1 MPHNRIR
8 RMFTVAARA
17 ALPLALLA
25 LSANAGIK
33 YWDNPAYRAYDV
45 GDYAPGA
52 VWHFDGIRNVGADQ
66 PHSTTTTTWKNIG
79 TTGSSNDVWIRYLN
93 EAGNNWANSSA
104 PASLGIVNGRN
115 LGSWTENGFVFTGD
129 SEWRAASPASIGTGT
144 DYTLQALVNA
154 TISGQTR
161 YNPFFM
167 SINSS
172 DFAFRVEKSA
182 GRLYWRTQ
190 NGTSA
195 NHPFILSDTICY
207 MTAIL
212 NGVDMTA
219 TFFSG
224 TEVPTSGNGFR
235 QFESV
240 VGKNESGYCIGGYTG
255 TDCSMVGTYY
265 SYRYYKRVLSQE
277 ELMWNRV
284 VDEARFFKRVAP
296 LPVTN
301 VVVASSTFSRVGGV
315 EPVGHYAI
323 QSEGHTFTAP
333 AATNVAGRAYTCTG
347 YTLET
352 WDGTAWSAP
361 VAHDGERSYTL
372 SDPTALVRLT
382 WQWVAGDGLV
392 TYDMDDYVWD
402 GLLWFYDGI
411 QNVGRDKPHDP
422 TSLNWVNLGSAGPAN
437 DLFLQRVNESGTDFV
452 RAQSLQPVEG
462 RNPGQWTER
471 GFVFAGDSRFRSTGS
486 ISAGTSYSLQALV
499 DVKSDLIR
507 YDPCYLLS
515 IAADRFNI
523 RFGKE
528 SGKIIWRVQGTNYN
542 LYASNSSR
550 NHDYMTAILNGANLT
565 AAVFCG
571 TNAPTSG
578 TMGTGF
584 YQFETLDPFADTAYC
599 IGAVAYSTVAQMR
612 GELKSFRYYDHAL
625 SDEEVARNRVVDDFR
640 YFGRSPVTNV
650 LVATT
655 CPYLQGNEKEA
666 AYEVVGAYTFTA
678 PASITAKGITYTN
691 DGYTVETWSG
701 SAWGGCSAYA
711 GTSYAYTTSAGKVRL
726 TWKWKPV
733 RGVRTAADY
742 SFGDYSQAGL
752 VWNYDGICNNGVA
765 LPHSTNTTTWV
776 NLGSGGPAFDLTR
789 TRISNGDLGEWT
801 ANGYEFR
808 NHTRFKSPA
817 AVGPLKSF
825 TCQTLMEASADNQTH
840 VNSYV
845 MSAIWDC
852 FSWALHEQDGTD
864 LAGALVSRVQGNN
877 ILSLSNTS
885 RTYDYMTTI
894 MDYDAKTAAL
904 FDGVVPPTTGSGFLR
919 LGSVSPR
926 STTGYGLGSAST
938 ASDTFAGIIKS
949 FRYYDR
955 VLTQEELVRNR
966 NVDAVRYYGAL
977 ATTNVLVAAGGGVQ
991 AETGACKVEGSWTFT
1006 ATSVAKEDGRLTPV
1020 TRYTVERL
1028 VNGTWTDAT
1037 WHDGASYTYVDGTE
1051 PESARL
1057 TWHGRPEGAVILV
1070 R

>member
-1 MPHNRIR
+1 M
-8 RMFTVAARA
+8 TELDKKLAKAARECSA
-17 ALPLALLA
+17 VVLMVATSATLPLL
-25 LSANAGIK
+25 GGVK
-33 YWDNPAYRAYDV
+33 YWDNPAFKAFDV

-79 TTGSSNDVWIRYLN
+79 STGSSNDVWIRYLN
-93 EAGNNWANSSA
+93 AAGSGWANSSA

-144 DYTLQALVNA
+144 NYTLQALVDA
-154 TISGQTR
+154 KISGQTR
-161 YNPFFM
+161 NNPHIM
-167 SINSS
+167 SVNST
-172 DFAFRVEKSA
+172 DFAFYINKSDA
-182 GRLYWRTQ
+182 RLSWRT
-190 NGTSA
+190 
-195 NHPFILSDTICY
+195 LSGNLLSIYGDKVGY

-212 NGVDMTA
+212 NGTDNTA

-224 TEVPTSGNGFR
+224 TTVPTTGSGFK

-240 VGKNESGYCIGGYTG
+240 SGKNESGYCIGGYTG
-255 TDCSMVGTYY
+255 SDGAMVGTYY
-265 SYRYYKRVLSQE
+265 SYRYYKRVLSRE

-284 VDEARFFKRVAP
+284 VDEARFFGRVAP

-301 VVVASSTFSRVGGV
+301 VVVASTFPRVGGT
-315 EPVGHYAI
+315 EPVGRYAI
-323 QSEGHTFTAP
+323 ESDGHTFTVP

-361 VAHDGERSYTL
+361 VAHDGELSYTL

-382 WQWVAGDGLV
+382 WQWEAGDGLV

-437 DLFLQRVNESGTDFV
+437 DLFLQRVNEGGTDFV

-471 GFVFAGDSRFRSTGS
+471 GFAFAGDSRFRSTGS

-499 DVKSDLIR
+499 DVKSSLLKF
-507 YDPCYLLS
+507 DPSYLLS
-515 IAADRFNI
+515 IAADRFTL
-523 RFGKE
+523 RFGKT
-528 SGKIIWRVQGTNYN
+528 SGKIIWGVQGTDYN
-542 LYASNSSR
+542 LYASNSSA
-550 NHDYMTAILNGANLT
+550 NHDYVTAILNGANLT
-565 AAVFCG
+565 AALFCG

-578 TMGTGF
+578 TMATGF

-612 GELKSFRYYDHAL
+612 GELKFFRYYDHAL

-655 CPYLQGNEKEA
+655 CPYLQGNEKES

-678 PASITAKGITYTN
+678 PAFITAKGITYTN

-711 GTSYAYTTSAGKVRL
+711 GTSYAYTTTAGKVRL

-733 RGVRTAADY
+733 RGLRTAADY
-742 SFGDYSQAGL
+742 SFDDYSQAGL
-752 VWNYDGICNNGVA
+752 VWNYDGICN
-765 LPHSTNTTTWV
+765 LDRYLEHSTNTTTWC
-776 NLGSGGPAFDLTR
+776 NLGSGGSAFNLAR
-789 TRISNGDLGEWT
+789 TRMSDGDLGEWT

-808 NHTRFKSPA
+808 DHTRFKSGA

-852 FSWALHEQDGTD
+852 FSWALHEQDGTG

-894 MDYDAKTAAL
+894 LDYDAKTAAL

-938 ASDTFAGIIKS
+938 ASDTFVGTIKS

-966 NVDAVRYYGAL
+966 NVDAVRYFGAL
-977 ATTNVLVAAGGGVQ
+977 GVTNVYVAAGGGVQ

-1006 ATSVAKEDGRLTPV
+1006 ATSVEKKNGQITPV

-1028 VNGTWTDAT
+1028 VNGAWTDAT
-1037 WHDGASYTYVDGTE
+1037 WHDGASYTYVEGTD
-1051 PESARL
+1051 PESVRL